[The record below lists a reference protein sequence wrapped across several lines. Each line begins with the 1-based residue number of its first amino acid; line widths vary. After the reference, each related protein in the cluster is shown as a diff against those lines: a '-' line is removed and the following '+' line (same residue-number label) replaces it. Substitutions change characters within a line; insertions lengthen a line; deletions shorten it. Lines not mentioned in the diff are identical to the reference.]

1 VGYSGHDNGIAMPL
15 VAYVLGARVVEK
27 HFTLNRTWKGTDQV
41 FSLTPEGFRKMVRDL
56 KRARVA
62 LGSRDKRGLAIEEQS
77 MLKMRKKLVA
87 ARDLAAG
94 HVLTAEDIA
103 MKSPGDG
110 LPPFEID
117 NFIGQKLHVSVKADT
132 ALSHSMIEHIESP
145 AGLVR

>member
-1 VGYSGHDNGIAMPL
+1 MPL

-41 FSLTPEGFRKMVRDL
+41 FSLTPDGLRKMVRDL

-62 LGSRDKRGLAIEEQS
+62 LGRHDKCSLAIEEQF

-87 ARDLAAG
+87 ARDIAAG
-94 HVLTAEDIA
+94 HVLTIEDIA

-110 LPPFEID
+110 LPPYEID
-117 NFIGQKLHVSVKADT
+117 NFIGQRLRVSVETDT
-132 ALSHSMIEHIESP
+132 TL
-145 AGLVR
+145 